1 MDLINDGNGNKEII
15 LDTEQIF
22 KVAVLDILNKNNEL
36 KNFIMVKSTNPY
48 CSVDFSI
55 INTYNLTSCYV
66 EHKRKNINST
76 KYDTFFIGY
85 TKLVMID
92 TYYGQN
98 TLFLVFE
105 CNDELYFCE
114 YDEKFLTRPTKNI
127 SGGKVIE
134 ISKNECGVGMNN
146 FTKKLIQTL
155 ML

>member
-1 MDLINDGNGNKEII
+1 MTDANGSEII
-15 LDTEQIF
+15 LDSEQIF

-55 INTYNLTSCYV
+55 INTFNLLTCYV
-66 EHKRKNINST
+66 EHKQKKINSQT
-76 KYDTFFIGY
+76 VDTFFIGY
-85 TKLVMID
+85 TKLVFID

-98 TLFLVFE
+98 TLFLIFQ
-105 CNDELYFCE
+105 CKDELYFCE
-114 YDEKFLTRPTKNI
+114 YDEKFLKRPTKNI

-134 ISKNECGVGMNN
+134 INKNECGVGMNN

>member
-1 MDLINDGNGNKEII
+1 MTDANGSEII
-15 LDTEQIF
+15 LDSEQIF

-55 INTYNLTSCYV
+55 INTFNLLTCYV
-66 EHKRKNINST
+66 EHKQKKINSQT
-76 KYDTFFIGY
+76 VDTFFIGY
-85 TKLVMID
+85 TKLVFID

-98 TLFLVFE
+98 TLFLIFQ
-105 CNDELYFCE
+105 CKDELYFCE
-114 YDEKFLTRPTKNI
+114 YDEKFLKRPTKNI
-127 SGGKVIE
+127 CGSKVIE
-134 ISKNECGVGMNN
+134 INKNECGVGMNN

>member
-1 MDLINDGNGNKEII
+1 MDITNEANGSEII
-15 LDTEQIF
+15 LDSEQIF

-55 INTYNLTSCYV
+55 INTFNLLTCYV
-66 EHKRKNINST
+66 EHKQKKINSQT
-76 KYDTFFIGY
+76 VDTFFIGY
-85 TKLVMID
+85 TKLVFID

-98 TLFLVFE
+98 TLFLIFQ
-105 CNDELYFCE
+105 CKDELYFCE
-114 YDEKFLTRPTKNI
+114 YDEKFLKRPTKNI
-127 SGGKVIE
+127 CGSKVIE
-134 ISKNECGVGMNN
+134 INKNECGVGMNN

>member
-1 MDLINDGNGNKEII
+1 MDDANGSEII
-15 LDTEQIF
+15 LDSEQIF

-55 INTYNLTSCYV
+55 INTFNLLTCYV
-66 EHKRKNINST
+66 EHKQKKINSQT
-76 KYDTFFIGY
+76 VDTFFIGY
-85 TKLVMID
+85 TKLVFID

-105 CNDELYFCE
+105 CMDDLYFCE

-127 SGGKVIE
+127 CGSKVIE
-134 ISKNECGVGMNN
+134 INKNECGVGLNN
-146 FTKKLIQTL
+146 LTKKIIQPL